1 MFRLIPRI
9 QRLCLVYIYVIHIIH
24 INILFFT
31 KGVAFFK
38 KLTNIA
44 WYLDPHIPKFI
55 ERSLKMPKLI
65 MGLHDDIDNVALA
78 ASPQSFIG

>member
-9 QRLCLVYIYVIHIIH
+9 QMLCLVYIYVIH

-44 WYLDPHIPKFI
+44 RYLDPHIPNSSK
-55 ERSLKMPKLI
+55 E
-65 MGLHDDIDNVALA
+65 A
-78 ASPQSFIG
+78 

>member
-1 MFRLIPRI
+1 MFQLIPRI
-9 QRLCLVYIYVIHIIH
+9 QMLCLVYIYVIHI
-24 INILFFT
+24 NILFFT
-31 KGVAFFK
+31 KRVAFFK
-38 KLTNIA
+38 KLTNID

-78 ASPQSFIG
+78 ASSFIG

>member
-9 QRLCLVYIYVIHIIH
+9 QMLCLVYIYVIHI
-24 INILFFT
+24 NILFFA

-38 KLTNIA
+38 KLNNIT
-44 WYLDPHIPKFI
+44 WYLDPHIPKLI

-65 MGLHDDIDNVALA
+65 MGLYDDIDNVALA

>member
-9 QRLCLVYIYVIHIIH
+9 QMLCLVYIYVIH

-31 KGVAFFK
+31 KGVPFFK

-55 ERSLKMPKLI
+55 KRSLKMPKLI
-65 MGLHDDIDNVALA
+65 MGLHDDVDNVALA
-78 ASPQSFIG
+78 ASP

>member
-9 QRLCLVYIYVIHIIH
+9 QMLCLVYIYVIH

-31 KGVAFFK
+31 KGVPFFK

-44 WYLDPHIPKFI
+44 WYLDPHIPK
-55 ERSLKMPKLI
+55 RSLKMPKLI
-65 MGLHDDIDNVALA
+65 MGLHDDVDNVALA

>member
-1 MFRLIPRI
+1 MSCIY
-9 QRLCLVYIYVIHIIH
+9 LCNTYKYT
-24 INILFFT
+24 FFT

-38 KLTNIA
+38 KLTNID

-78 ASPQSFIG
+78 ASSFIG